1 MAMEHFSELQT
12 FLAVAEFGSF
22 SQAAKRLRLARST
35 VSTQVQSLEKALGL
49 ALFHRTTRHVSLTAD
64 GERFAQRARVLVSG
78 LEELTAEFSRRA
90 GRVAGHLHV
99 QMTESIANTLVLP
112 RMAEFL
118 RAYPDLAL
126 RISLSERAPDLAEE
140 GIDVALRL
148 SDNKDSAY
156 RYKRFGQVNFVMA
169 ASPGYLAR
177 FGTPRHPQD
186 LLRHQTID
194 FFDADAGR
202 ALDYVLV
209 KGRETITV
217 PADGD
222 LAVDNARAGLT
233 CALAGLGIYED
244 FDFLLRRHLQEGRLV
259 RVLPDW
265 RRPGPAVQALYP
277 NGSKNS
283 APVRAFLRFL
293 DSVLV
298 PALRPAGEQ
307 KAAAT

>member
-1 MAMEHFSELQT
+1 MATSLNFSELQT
-12 FLAVAEFGSF
+12 FLVVAELGSF
-22 SQAAKRLRLARST
+22 SAAAKRLGLARST
-35 VSTQVQSLEKALGL
+35 VSLQVQALEKSLGL
-49 ALFHRTTRHVSLTAD
+49 PLFHRTTRHVSLTAD
-64 GERFAQRARVLVSG
+64 GERYAARAAVLVAG
-78 LEELTAEFSRRA
+78 LEELTSEFSQRA

-126 RISLSERAPDLAEE
+126 RISLSERAPDLATE

-156 RYKRFGQVNFVMA
+156 RYKRFGQVSFVMA

-177 FGTPRHPQD
+177 FGTPRHPND

-202 ALDYVLV
+202 ATDYVLV
-209 KGRETITV
+209 KGRERITV
-217 PADGD
+217 SADGD

-244 FDFLLRRHLQEGRLV
+244 FDFLLRPHLDEGKLL

-265 RRPGPAVQALYP
+265 HRPGPAVLALYP
-277 NGSKNS
+277 SGRQNS

-293 DSVLV
+293 DGVLS
-298 PALRPAGEQ
+298 PALRRSAG
-307 KAAAT
+307 

>member
-1 MAMEHFSELQT
+1 MPAPQNYSELQT
-12 FLAVAEFGSF
+12 FLAAAELASF
-22 SQAAKRLRLARST
+22 SLAAKRLGLARST
-35 VSTQVQSLEKALGL
+35 VSAQIQSLERALGL
-49 ALFHRTTRHVSLTAD
+49 PLFHRTTRHVSLTAE
-64 GERFAQRARVLVSG
+64 GERYAARAAVLVSG
-78 LEELTAEFSRRA
+78 LEELNAEFSQRA
-90 GRVAGHLHV
+90 GRVAGRLHV

-156 RYKRFGQVNFVMA
+156 RYKRFGQVSFVMA
-169 ASPGYLAR
+169 ASPAYLAR
-177 FGTPRHPQD
+177 FGVPRHPND

-202 ALDYVLV
+202 PIDYVLV
-209 KGRETITV
+209 KGREKITV
-217 PADGD
+217 TADGD

-244 FDFLLRRHLQEGRLV
+244 FDFLLRPHLQEGKLL

-265 RRPGPAVQALYP
+265 KRPGPAVLALYP
-277 NGSKNS
+277 SGRQNS

-293 DSVLV
+293 DGVLG
-298 PALRPAGEQ
+298 PALRPVRE
-307 KAAAT
+307 

>member
-1 MAMEHFSELQT
+1 MAASLNFSELQT
-12 FLAVAEFGSF
+12 FLVVAELGSF
-22 SQAAKRLRLARST
+22 SAAAKRLGLARST
-35 VSTQVQSLEKALGL
+35 VSLQVQALEKSLGL
-49 ALFHRTTRHVSLTAD
+49 PLFHRTTRHVSLTAD
-64 GERFAQRARVLVSG
+64 GERYAARAAVLVAG
-78 LEELTAEFSRRA
+78 LEELTSEFSQRA

-126 RISLSERAPDLAEE
+126 RISLSERAPDLATE

-156 RYKRFGQVNFVMA
+156 RYKRFGQVSFVMA

-177 FGTPRHPQD
+177 FGTPRHPND

-202 ALDYVLV
+202 TTDYVLV
-209 KGRETITV
+209 KGRERITV
-217 PADGD
+217 TADGD

-244 FDFLLRRHLQEGRLV
+244 FDFLLRPHLEEGKLL

-265 RRPGPAVQALYP
+265 HRPGPAVLALYP
-277 NGSKNS
+277 SGRQNS

-293 DSVLV
+293 DSVLS
-298 PALRPAGEQ
+298 PALRRSAS
-307 KAAAT
+307 

>member
-1 MAMEHFSELQT
+1 MAASLNFSELQT
-12 FLAVAEFGSF
+12 FLVVAELGSF
-22 SQAAKRLRLARST
+22 SAAAKRLGLARST
-35 VSTQVQSLEKALGL
+35 VSLQVQALEKSLGL
-49 ALFHRTTRHVSLTAD
+49 PLFHRTTRHVSLTAD
-64 GERFAQRARVLVSG
+64 GERYAARAAVLVAG
-78 LEELTAEFSRRA
+78 LEELTSEFSQRA

-126 RISLSERAPDLAEE
+126 RISLSERAPDLATE

-156 RYKRFGQVNFVMA
+156 RYKRFGQVSFVMA

-177 FGTPRHPQD
+177 FGTPRHPND

-202 ALDYVLV
+202 TTDYVLV
-209 KGRETITV
+209 KGRERITV
-217 PADGD
+217 TADGD

-244 FDFLLRRHLQEGRLV
+244 FDFLLRPHLDEGKLL

-265 RRPGPAVQALYP
+265 HRPGPAVLALYP
-277 NGSKNS
+277 SGRQNS

-293 DSVLV
+293 DSVLS
-298 PALRPAGEQ
+298 PALRRSAN
-307 KAAAT
+307 

>member
-1 MAMEHFSELQT
+1 MAALEHFSELQT
-12 FLAVAEFGSF
+12 FLVVAELGSF
-22 SQAAKRLRLARST
+22 SAAAKRLGLARST
-35 VSTQVQSLEKALGL
+35 VSTQIQALERALGFP
-49 ALFHRTTRHVSLTAD
+49 LFHRTTRHVSLTAD
-64 GERFAQRARVLVSG
+64 GERYAERAEVLVSG
-78 LEELTAEFSRRA
+78 LEELTAEFSQRA
-90 GRVAGHLHV
+90 GRVAGRLHV

-118 RAYPDLAL
+118 RTYPDLAL

-148 SDNKDSAY
+148 SNNKDSAY

-169 ASPGYLAR
+169 ASPAYLAR
-177 FGTPRHPQD
+177 FGVPRHPND

-202 ALDYVLV
+202 AIDYVLV
-209 KGRETITV
+209 KGREKITV
-217 PADGD
+217 TADGD

-244 FDFLLRRHLQEGRLV
+244 FDFLLHPHLLEGKLV

-265 RRPGPAVQALYP
+265 KRPGPTVLALYP
-277 NGSKNS
+277 SGRQNS

-293 DSVLV
+293 DGVLS
-298 PALRPAGEQ
+298 PALKEIIS
-307 KAAAT
+307 

>member
-1 MAMEHFSELQT
+1 MRALKHFSELQT
-12 FLAVAEFGSF
+12 FLAVAELGSF
-22 SQAAKRLRLARST
+22 SAAAKRLGLARST
-35 VSTQVQSLEKALGL
+35 VSTQVQALERALGL

-64 GERFAQRARVLVSG
+64 GERYAARAGVLVSG
-78 LEELTAEFSRRA
+78 LEELTAEFSQRA
-90 GRVAGHLHV
+90 GRVAGRLHV

-126 RISLSERAPDLAEE
+126 RISLSERAPDLAAE

-156 RYKRFGQVNFVMA
+156 RYKRFGQVSFVMA
-169 ASPGYLAR
+169 ASPAYLAR
-177 FGTPRHPQD
+177 FGVPRHPND

-202 ALDYVLV
+202 AIDYVLV
-209 KGRETITV
+209 KGREEISVT
-217 PADGD
+217 ADGD

-244 FDFLLRRHLQEGRLV
+244 FDFLLRPHLQEGKLV

-265 RRPGPAVQALYP
+265 RRPGPAVLALYP
-277 NGSKNS
+277 GGHQNS
-283 APVRAFLRFL
+283 APVRAFLKFL
-293 DSVLV
+293 DMVLS
-298 PALRPAGEQ
+298 PALKGGGVA
-307 KAAAT
+307 

>member
-1 MAMEHFSELQT
+1 MPAFSNFSELQT
-12 FLAVAEFGSF
+12 FLTVAELGSF
-22 SQAAKRLRLARST
+22 SAAAKRLGLARST
-35 VSTQVQSLEKALGL
+35 VSQQVQTLEKALGL
-49 ALFHRTTRHVSLTAD
+49 SLFHRTTRHVSLTAD
-64 GERFAQRARVLVSG
+64 GERYAARAAVLVDG
-78 LEELTAEFSRRA
+78 LEVLATEFSQRA
-90 GRVAGHLHV
+90 GRVAGRLYV

-112 RMAEFL
+112 RMSEFL

-148 SDNKDSAY
+148 SENKDSAY
-156 RYKRFGQVNFVMA
+156 RYKRFGQVSFVMA
-169 ASPGYLAR
+169 ASPAYLAR
-177 FGTPRHPQD
+177 FGTPRHPND

-202 ALDYVLV
+202 PTDYVLV
-209 KGRETITV
+209 KGRERITV
-217 PADGD
+217 TADGD

-244 FDFLLRRHLQEGRLV
+244 FDFLLRPHLEEGKLL

-265 RRPGPAVQALYP
+265 HRPGPAVVALYP
-277 NGSKNS
+277 SGKQHS

-293 DSVLV
+293 DSVLS
-298 PALRPAGEQ
+298 PALRRVQA
-307 KAAAT
+307 

>member
-1 MAMEHFSELQT
+1 MPVLRHYPELQT
-12 FLAVAEFGSF
+12 FLTAAELGSF
-22 SQAAKRLRLARST
+22 SLAARRLGLARST
-35 VSTQVQSLEKALGL
+35 VSAQIQTLEKALGFP
-49 ALFHRTTRHVSLTAD
+49 LFHRTTRHVSLTAD
-64 GERFAQRARVLVSG
+64 GERYAKRASVLVEG
-78 LEELTAEFSRRA
+78 LEELTTEFTQRA
-90 GRVAGHLHV
+90 GRVAGRLHV

-148 SDNKDSAY
+148 SGNKDSAY
-156 RYKRFGQVNFVMA
+156 RYKRFGQVSFVMA
-169 ASPGYLAR
+169 ASPAYLAR
-177 FGTPRHPQD
+177 YGMPQHPND

-194 FFDADAGR
+194 FFDADVGR
-202 ALDYVLV
+202 TINYVLV
-209 KGRETITV
+209 KGREKITV
-217 PADGD
+217 EADGD

-244 FDFLLRRHLQEGRLV
+244 FDFLLRPHLQEGKLV

-265 RRPGPAVQALYP
+265 KRPGPFVLALYP
-277 NGSKNS
+277 SGRRNS

-293 DSVLV
+293 DDVLG
-298 PALRPAGEQ
+298 PALKPRLD
-307 KAAAT
+307 

>member
-1 MAMEHFSELQT
+1 MPSMDYFSELQT
-12 FLAVAEFGSF
+12 FLVVAELGSF
-22 SQAAKRLRLARST
+22 SAAAKRLGLARST
-35 VSTQVQSLEKALGL
+35 VSMQIQALERALGL
-49 ALFHRTTRHVSLTAD
+49 PLFHRTTRHVSLTAD
-64 GERFAQRARVLVSG
+64 GERFAERAGVLVGG
-78 LEELTAEFSRRA
+78 LADLTAEFSQRA
-90 GRVAGHLHV
+90 GRVAGRLHV

-112 RMAEFL
+112 RMDEFL
-118 RAYPDLAL
+118 RPYPDLAL

-148 SDNKDSAY
+148 SDKKDSAY

-169 ASPGYLAR
+169 ASPAYLAR
-177 FGTPRHPQD
+177 FGVPRHPND

-202 ALDYVLV
+202 AIDYVLV
-209 KGRETITV
+209 KGREKIKV
-217 PADGD
+217 VADGD

-244 FDFLLRRHLQEGRLV
+244 FDFLLHPHLQEGKLV

-265 RRPGPAVQALYP
+265 KRPGPAVLALYP
-277 NGSKNS
+277 TGRQNS

-293 DSVLV
+293 DNVLS
-298 PALRPAGEQ
+298 PALKNAMG
-307 KAAAT
+307 

>member
-1 MAMEHFSELQT
+1 MSALENYSPLRT
-12 FLAVAEFGSF
+12 FLVAAELGSF
-22 SQAAKRLRLARST
+22 SLTAKRLGLARST
-35 VSTQVQSLEKALGL
+35 VSTQIQDLERALGFP
-49 ALFHRTTRHVSLTAD
+49 LFHRTTRHVSLTAD
-64 GERFAQRARVLVSG
+64 GERYANRASVLVAG
-78 LEELTAEFSRRA
+78 LEELTAEFSQRA
-90 GRVAGHLHV
+90 GRVAGRLHV

-118 RAYPDLAL
+118 RAYPDLIL
-126 RISLSERAPDLAEE
+126 RISLSERAPDLAAE

-148 SDNKDSAY
+148 SDKKDSAY
-156 RYKRFGQVNFVMA
+156 RFKRFGQVSFVMA
-169 ASPGYLAR
+169 ASPAYLAR
-177 FGTPRHPQD
+177 FGVPRHPND

-202 ALDYVLV
+202 AIDYVLV
-209 KGRETITV
+209 KGREKITV

-244 FDFLLRRHLQEGRLV
+244 FDFLLRPHLQEGKLV

-265 RRPGPAVQALYP
+265 KRPGPAVLALYP
-277 NGSKNS
+277 SGRQNS

-293 DSVLV
+293 DGVLGS
-298 PALRPAGEQ
+298 ALKPQNEAG
-307 KAAAT
+307 

>member
-1 MAMEHFSELQT
+1 MSALQNYSELQT
-12 FLAVAEFGSF
+12 FLVAAELASF
-22 SQAAKRLRLARST
+22 SLAAKRLGLARST
-35 VSTQVQSLEKALGL
+35 VSAQIQSLERALGL
-49 ALFHRTTRHVSLTAD
+49 PLFHRTTRHVSLTAE
-64 GERFAQRARVLVSG
+64 GERYAARAAVLVSG
-78 LEELTAEFSRRA
+78 LEELNAEFSQRA

-156 RYKRFGQVNFVMA
+156 RYKRFGQVSFVMA
-169 ASPGYLAR
+169 ASPAYLAR
-177 FGTPRHPQD
+177 FGVPRHPND

-202 ALDYVLV
+202 AIDYVLV
-209 KGRETITV
+209 KGREKITV
-217 PADGD
+217 TADGD
-222 LAVDNARAGLT
+222 LAVDSARAGLI

-244 FDFLLRRHLQEGRLV
+244 FDFLLRPHLQEGKLL

-265 RRPGPAVQALYP
+265 KRPGPAVLALYP
-277 NGSKNS
+277 SGRQNS

-293 DSVLV
+293 DGVLG
-298 PALRPAGEQ
+298 PALRPARE
-307 KAAAT
+307 

>member
-1 MAMEHFSELQT
+1 MSSANNYAELQT
-12 FLAVAEFGSF
+12 FLVAAELGSF
-22 SQAAKRLRLARST
+22 SLAAKRLGLARST
-35 VSTQVQSLEKALGL
+35 VSAQIQTLERSLGFP
-49 ALFHRTTRHVSLTAD
+49 LFHRTTRHVSLTAD
-64 GERFAQRARVLVSG
+64 GERYATRAAVLVSG
-78 LEELTAEFSRRA
+78 LEELQAEFSQRA

-118 RAYPDLAL
+118 RPYPDLAL

-148 SDNKDSAY
+148 SNNKDSAY
-156 RYKRFGQVNFVMA
+156 RYKRFGQVSFVMA
-169 ASPGYLAR
+169 ASPAYLAR
-177 FGTPRHPQD
+177 YGVPLHPND

-202 ALDYVLV
+202 AIDYVLV
-209 KGRETITV
+209 KGREKITV
-217 PADGD
+217 TADGD

-244 FDFLLRRHLQEGRLV
+244 FDFLLRPHLQEGKLV

-265 RRPGPAVQALYP
+265 KRPGPAVLALYP
-277 NGSKNS
+277 SGRQNS

-293 DSVLV
+293 DGVLGT
-298 PALRPAGEQ
+298 ALRPSRD
-307 KAAAT
+307 

>member
-1 MAMEHFSELQT
+1 MPALDHYSELQT
-12 FLAVAEFGSF
+12 FLTAAELGSF
-22 SQAAKRLRLARST
+22 SLAAKRLGLARST
-35 VSTQVQSLEKALGL
+35 VSAQIQTLERALGL
-49 ALFHRTTRHVSLTAD
+49 PLFHRTTRHVSLTTD
-64 GERFAQRARVLVSG
+64 GERFATRAAVLVSG
-78 LEELTAEFSRRA
+78 LEDLTTEFSQRA
-90 GRVAGHLHV
+90 GRVAGHLHI

-156 RYKRFGQVNFVMA
+156 RYKRFGQVSFVMA
-169 ASPGYLAR
+169 ASPAYLAR
-177 FGTPRHPQD
+177 FGVPRHPND

-194 FFDADAGR
+194 FFDADAGH
-202 ALDYVLV
+202 AIDYVLV
-209 KGRETITV
+209 KGRERITV
-217 PADGD
+217 AADGD

-244 FDFLLRRHLQEGRLV
+244 FDFLLRPHLQEGKLV

-265 RRPGPAVQALYP
+265 KRPGPPVLALYP
-277 NGSKNS
+277 SGRQNS

-293 DSVLV
+293 DGVLGT
-298 PALRPAGEQ
+298 ALKSRSD
-307 KAAAT
+307 

>member
-1 MAMEHFSELQT
+1 MPILQHYSELRT
-12 FLAVAEFGSF
+12 FLIAAELGSF
-22 SQAAKRLRLARST
+22 SAAAKRLGLARST
-35 VSTQVQSLEKALGL
+35 VSAQIQALEKALGFP
-49 ALFHRTTRHVSLTAD
+49 LFHRTTRHVSLTAD
-64 GERFAQRARVLVSG
+64 GQRYAARATVLVSG
-78 LEELTAEFSRRA
+78 LEELTAEFAQRA

-156 RYKRFGQVNFVMA
+156 RYKRFGQVSFVMA
-169 ASPGYLAR
+169 ASPAYLAR
-177 FGTPRHPQD
+177 FGVPRHPND
-186 LLRHQTID
+186 LQHHQTID

-202 ALDYVLV
+202 AVDYVLV
-209 KGRETITV
+209 KGREKITV
-217 PADGD
+217 TADGD

-244 FDFLLRRHLQEGRLV
+244 FDFLLHPHLAEGKLL

-265 RRPGPAVQALYP
+265 RRPGPAVLALYP
-277 NGSKNS
+277 SGRQNS

-293 DSVLV
+293 DGVLG
-298 PALRPAGEQ
+298 PALRAVRD
-307 KAAAT
+307 

>member
-1 MAMEHFSELQT
+1 
-12 FLAVAEFGSF
+12 
-22 SQAAKRLRLARST
+22 
-35 VSTQVQSLEKALGL
+35 
-49 ALFHRTTRHVSLTAD
+49 VSLTAD
-64 GERFAQRARVLVSG
+64 GERYAERAEVLVSG
-78 LEELTAEFSRRA
+78 LEELTAEFSQRA
-90 GRVAGHLHV
+90 GRVAGRLHV

-118 RAYPDLAL
+118 RTYPDLAL

-148 SDNKDSAY
+148 SNNKDSAY

-169 ASPGYLAR
+169 ASPAYLAR
-177 FGTPRHPQD
+177 FGVPRHPND

-202 ALDYVLV
+202 AIDYVLV
-209 KGRETITV
+209 KGREKITV
-217 PADGD
+217 TADGD

-244 FDFLLRRHLQEGRLV
+244 FDFLLHPHLLEGKLV

-265 RRPGPAVQALYP
+265 KRPGPTVLALYP
-277 NGSKNS
+277 SGRQNS

-293 DSVLV
+293 DGVLS
-298 PALRPAGEQ
+298 PALKEIIS
-307 KAAAT
+307 

>member
-1 MAMEHFSELQT
+1 MPALQNYSELQT
-12 FLAVAEFGSF
+12 FLVAAELGSF
-22 SQAAKRLRLARST
+22 SLAAKRLGLARST
-35 VSTQVQSLEKALGL
+35 VSAQIQTLERSLGL
-49 ALFHRTTRHVSLTAD
+49 PLFHRTTRHVSLTAE
-64 GERFAQRARVLVSG
+64 GERYAQRAAVLVSG
-78 LEELTAEFSRRA
+78 LDELNAEFSQRA

-156 RYKRFGQVNFVMA
+156 RYKRFGQVSFVMA
-169 ASPGYLAR
+169 ASPAYLAR
-177 FGTPRHPQD
+177 FGVPRHPND

-202 ALDYVLV
+202 AIDYVLV
-209 KGRETITV
+209 KGRERITV
-217 PADGD
+217 TADGD

-244 FDFLLRRHLQEGRLV
+244 FDFLLRPHLQEGKLI

-265 RRPGPAVQALYP
+265 MRPGPAVLALYP
-277 NGSKNS
+277 SGRQNS

-293 DSVLV
+293 DGVLGQALK
-298 PALRPAGEQ
+298 PARE
-307 KAAAT
+307 

>member
-1 MAMEHFSELQT
+1 MPALQNYSELQT
-12 FLAVAEFGSF
+12 FLAAAELGSF
-22 SQAAKRLRLARST
+22 SLAAKRLGLARST
-35 VSTQVQSLEKALGL
+35 VSAQIQSLERVLGL
-49 ALFHRTTRHVSLTAD
+49 PLFHRTTRHVSLTAE
-64 GERFAQRARVLVSG
+64 GERYAERAAVLVSG
-78 LEELTAEFSRRA
+78 LEELNAEFSQRA

-118 RAYPDLAL
+118 RTYPDLAL

-156 RYKRFGQVNFVMA
+156 RYKRFGQVSFVMA
-169 ASPGYLAR
+169 ASPAYLAR
-177 FGTPRHPQD
+177 FGVPRHPND

-202 ALDYVLV
+202 AIDYVLV
-209 KGRETITV
+209 KGREKITV
-217 PADGD
+217 TADGD

-244 FDFLLRRHLQEGRLV
+244 FDFLLRPHLQEGKLL

-265 RRPGPAVQALYP
+265 KRPGPAVLALYP
-277 NGSKNS
+277 SGRQNS

-293 DSVLV
+293 DGVLG
-298 PALRPAGEQ
+298 PALKPARE
-307 KAAAT
+307 

>member
-1 MAMEHFSELQT
+1 MAALEHFSELRT
-12 FLAVAEFGSF
+12 FLVVAELGSF
-22 SQAAKRLRLARST
+22 STAAKRLGLARST
-35 VSTQVQSLEKALGL
+35 VSTQIQALERALGFP
-49 ALFHRTTRHVSLTAD
+49 LFHRTTRHVSLTAD
-64 GERFAQRARVLVSG
+64 GERYAERAEVLVSG
-78 LEELTAEFSRRA
+78 LEELTAEFSQRA
-90 GRVAGHLHV
+90 GRVAGRLHV

-118 RAYPDLAL
+118 RTYPDLAL

-148 SDNKDSAY
+148 SNNKDSAY

-169 ASPGYLAR
+169 ASPAYLAR
-177 FGTPRHPQD
+177 FGVPRHPND

-202 ALDYVLV
+202 ATDYVLV
-209 KGRETITV
+209 KGREKITV
-217 PADGD
+217 VADGD

-244 FDFLLRRHLQEGRLV
+244 FDFLLHPHLLEGKLV

-265 RRPGPAVQALYP
+265 KRPGPTVLALYP
-277 NGSKNS
+277 SGRQNS
-283 APVRAFLRFL
+283 VPVRAFLRFL
-293 DSVLV
+293 DGVLS
-298 PALRPAGEQ
+298 PALKEVVA
-307 KAAAT
+307 

>member
-1 MAMEHFSELQT
+1 MPAPNNYAELQT
-12 FLAVAEFGSF
+12 FLVAAELGSF
-22 SQAAKRLRLARST
+22 SLAAKRLGLARST
-35 VSTQVQSLEKALGL
+35 VSAQIQSLERGLGL
-49 ALFHRTTRHVSLTAD
+49 PLFHRTTRHVSLTAE
-64 GERFAQRARVLVSG
+64 GERYAERAAVLVSG
-78 LEELTAEFSRRA
+78 LDELNAEFSQRA
-90 GRVAGHLHV
+90 GRVAGRLHV

-156 RYKRFGQVNFVMA
+156 RYKRFGQVSFEMA
-169 ASPGYLAR
+169 ASPAYLAR
-177 FGTPRHPQD
+177 FGVPRHPND

-202 ALDYVLV
+202 AIDYVLV
-209 KGRETITV
+209 KGREKITV
-217 PADGD
+217 TADGD

-244 FDFLLRRHLQEGRLV
+244 FDFLLRPHLQEGKLV

-265 RRPGPAVQALYP
+265 KRPGPAVLALYP
-277 NGSKNS
+277 SGRQNS

-293 DSVLV
+293 DGVLG
-298 PALRPAGEQ
+298 PALKPARE
-307 KAAAT
+307 

>member
-1 MAMEHFSELQT
+1 MAASLNFSELQT
-12 FLAVAEFGSF
+12 FLVVAELGSF
-22 SQAAKRLRLARST
+22 SAAAKRLGLARST
-35 VSTQVQSLEKALGL
+35 VSLQVQALEKSLGL
-49 ALFHRTTRHVSLTAD
+49 PLFHRTTRHVSLTAD
-64 GERFAQRARVLVSG
+64 GERYAARAAVLVAG
-78 LEELTAEFSRRA
+78 LEELASEFSQRA

-126 RISLSERAPDLAEE
+126 RISLSERAPDLATE

-156 RYKRFGQVNFVMA
+156 RYKRFGQVSFVMA

-177 FGTPRHPQD
+177 FGTPRHPND

-202 ALDYVLV
+202 TTDYVLV
-209 KGRETITV
+209 KGRERITV
-217 PADGD
+217 TADGD

-244 FDFLLRRHLQEGRLV
+244 FDFLLRPHLEEGKLL

-265 RRPGPAVQALYP
+265 HRPGPAVLALYP
-277 NGSKNS
+277 SGRQNS

-293 DSVLV
+293 DSVLS
-298 PALRPAGEQ
+298 PALRRSAS
-307 KAAAT
+307 